1 MNKNIFILILFALA
15 LPIAMFS
22 AESKSHATTEPQ
34 RDVMQLGHSLV
45 VSNCE
50 NKSEQSALYS
60 AKPLNMQAE
69 CNLVTQ
75 DDKEKNTNVDD
86 ELPSFPGGDAKLRE
100 WIKKNMKYPSYAK
113 NNGIEG
119 QVLVVFIVE
128 KDGSISNAEVS
139 WGVDPS
145 LDQEALRIVNKM
157 PKWKPGTQN
166 GVAMR
171 VKYRL
176 PITFTLKKETIN
188 EKSQ

>member
-1 MNKNIFILILFALA
+1 MNKNIFILTLFALA

-22 AESKSHATTEPQ
+22 ADSKSHTMAEPQ
-34 RDVMQLGHSLV
+34 HDIVQWVHSLV

-50 NKSEQSALYS
+50 SEAEQTSLYS
-60 AKPLNMQAE
+60 RKTLNMQAE
-69 CNLVTQ
+69 SQLVTQ
-75 DDKEKNTNVDD
+75 DDKEKNTNIDD

-157 PKWKPGTQN
+157 PKWKAGKQDGNT
-166 GVAMR
+166 VR
-171 VKYRL
+171 VKFHL
-176 PITFTLKKETIN
+176 PIKFMLE
-188 EKSQ
+188 

>member
-1 MNKNIFILILFALA
+1 MNKNIFILTLFVLA
-15 LPIAMFS
+15 LPLAMFS
-22 AESKSHATTEPQ
+22 ADNKSCATAEPQ
-34 RDVMQLGHSLV
+34 HDVMQYAHSLV

-50 NKSEQSALYS
+50 SEAEQTSLYS
-60 AKPLNMQAE
+60 RKTLNMQAE
-69 CNLVTQ
+69 SQLVTQ
-75 DDKEKNTNVDD
+75 DDKEKNTNIDD
-86 ELPSFPGGDAKLRE
+86 ELPSFPGGDTKLRE

-157 PKWKPGTQN
+157 PKWKPGTPN

-176 PITFTLKKETIN
+176 PITFTLKK
-188 EKSQ
+188 

>member
-15 LPIAMFS
+15 LPVAMFS
-22 AESKSHATTEPQ
+22 ADSKSHTTAESQ
-34 RDVMQLGHSLV
+34 YDVMQWAYSLV

-69 CNLVTQ
+69 CHLVTQ
-75 DDKEKNTNVDD
+75 DDTEKNTNVDD

-113 NNGIEG
+113 KNGIEG

-176 PITFTLKKETIN
+176 PITFTLKK
-188 EKSQ
+188 

>member
-1 MNKNIFILILFALA
+1 MNKNIFILTLFALA
-15 LPIAMFS
+15 LPLTMFS
-22 AESKSHATTEPQ
+22 AESKSHATAEPLH
-34 RDVMQLGHSLV
+34 DIMQYAHSLV

-50 NKSEQSALYS
+50 TEAEQTSLYS
-60 AKPLNMQAE
+60 REPLNMQTE
-69 CNLVTQ
+69 SQLVTQ
-75 DDKEKNTNVDD
+75 DDKEKNTNIDD
-86 ELPSFPGGDAKLRE
+86 ELPSFPGGDAKLRV

-176 PITFTLKKETIN
+176 PITFTLKK
-188 EKSQ
+188 

>member
-1 MNKNIFILILFALA
+1 MNKNIFILTLFALA
-15 LPIAMFS
+15 LPLSMFS
-22 AESKSHATTEPQ
+22 ADSKSHTTAEPQ
-34 RDVMQLGHSLV
+34 HDVMQWAYSLV
-45 VSNCE
+45 AYNCE
-50 NKSEQSALYS
+50 NKSEQSALHS
-60 AKPLNMQAE
+60 ENALDMQAE
-69 CNLVTQ
+69 SQLVTQ
-75 DDKEKNTNVDD
+75 DGKEKNTNID

-113 NNGIEG
+113 KNGIEG

-157 PKWKPGTQN
+157 PKWKPGRQN

-176 PITFTLKKETIN
+176 PITFMLKK
-188 EKSQ
+188 

>member
-1 MNKNIFILILFALA
+1 MNKNIFILALFALA

-22 AESKSHATTEPQ
+22 ADSKSHTTAEPQ
-34 RDVMQLGHSLV
+34 HDVMQRAHSLV

-50 NKSEQSALYS
+50 DKLEQSSLYS
-60 AKPLNMQAE
+60 KKPLNMQAE
-69 CNLVTQ
+69 SQLVTQ
-75 DDKEKNTNVDD
+75 DDTEKNTNVDD

-113 NNGIEG
+113 KNGIEG

-176 PITFTLKKETIN
+176 PITFMLKKETIN

>member
-1 MNKNIFILILFALA
+1 MNKNIFILTFFALA
-15 LPIAMFS
+15 LPVAMFS
-22 AESKSHATTEPQ
+22 SENKSHTTAELQ
-34 RDVMQLGHSLV
+34 RDVMQWAHSLV
-45 VSNCE
+45 AYNCE
-50 NKSEQSALYS
+50 NKSEQSVLYS

-69 CNLVTQ
+69 CHLVTQ

-113 NNGIEG
+113 KNGIEG

-176 PITFTLKKETIN
+176 PITFMLKK
-188 EKSQ
+188 